1 MYLGTGWPLILFS
14 FPLASKLC
22 RDNYYKQFVPQVSGR
37 RWRASSA
44 WGDRMTV
51 TAHDEVIPFT
61 AGDGRTGNVLHDPVL
76 LVHGAGVRANIFRA
90 TVPVTIVDALL
101 DAMDDAVGVCRE
113 TRGPAP
119 QAPGRGHR
127 SRDVTR

>member
-1 MYLGTGWPLILFS
+1 
-14 FPLASKLC
+14 
-22 RDNYYKQFVPQVSGR
+22 
-37 RWRASSA
+37 
-44 WGDRMTV
+44 MTV

-61 AGDGRTGNVLHDPVL
+61 AGDGRTGNVLHVVPARTPGGDAPVPAKGPVL

-119 QAPGRGHR
+119 QAPSRGHR